1 MRLLYIIICSLVFH
15 NIIQAKQITA
25 DQAIKVGV
33 SFLQSESVNL
43 EHIETA
49 RFLPDTLNH
58 VLYYIIND
66 ENNKAFVIVSG
77 DDAAYPIIGYSK
89 ESSFRLKDLGSNV
102 QKWFEGYKKEL
113 RYIIQSKLPATNE
126 IINEWNDLLN
136 GPTRSMLQGEIVS
149 PLLKTKWNQLP
160 YYNNLCPYDF
170 NESKRSV
177 TGCVATAMAQI
188 MKYWNHPVKGVGS
201 HSYVHAKY
209 GTLSA
214 NYGITNYNWA
224 NMPNQLTASNNDVAT
239 LMYHCGI
246 SVNMD
251 YSPSGS
257 GAWVISETSQIDN
270 CSEYAFKQYFDYSLS
285 SVGRQRSKYS
295 ESTWI
300 QMLKDELDNQRPI
313 MYEGHGSGGGHAFVC
328 DGYDAGNYFHFNWGW
343 GGVYDGYFKIN
354 ALNPGTGGTGSGS
367 GTYNQ
372 YQKAIFNLSPNPKSS
387 LPTMGLELYAELTIN
402 PNPILVNGNY
412 SMNFNVVNKDAT
424 PFKGDIIGVLADD
437 NYKVVNITTSYTE
450 VNGLKFDYHYT
461 QNRNFSG
468 TLSDTVLPGNY
479 YAVVL
484 ARPEGGSWEI
494 INNGNFS
501 NFIPVTVT
509 TANDIVMYKPYA
521 INPTIITENKPVS
534 VNFDVLNVGPDF
546 TGDFALDLHSA
557 EGYWLKTIGE
567 FTNET
572 LQNNY
577 HYTNGLTFTSNN
589 AFGVSAGTY
598 QLVAWSKPNGGEWEK
613 IKSSGQNYNPIKIV
627 IAKPEMVADQF
638 ETNNTKAT
646 ATRIPYANQQDYTY
660 STAYTSIHNTTDIDY
675 YKVDLPAGS
684 SYFINA
690 RVQDDIASN
699 NGKTYTMDV
708 MWNYSLGNLT
718 SDSYD
723 DVNTDG
729 SISVEGGQSIYF
741 TVYPFFQG
749 KTGTYDFELA
759 ISKSVPKDIY
769 EDNNSSGTSYNIT
782 ETITGISKNIKLV
795 GASIHSSND
804 IDYYK
809 LNCPAEFIYEV
820 IPFIRDKNY
829 LNNANYSVDC
839 EWSYSTNG
847 STWSNWM
854 DGALIG
860 TSSISLNGNSTLF
873 MRVKPKNT
881 SELGSYALEMDITK
895 SMLKDNYEINDQVST
910 STTLYASF
918 ISNNAIVSTQNS
930 SIHNPTDVD
939 HYKIDLPAGYMY
951 TIDNFLSDIIS
962 SNDGKSYSI
971 DAKFAVSTNGTQ
983 WSSYY
988 ENINNGLQIV
998 ADVPKTVYIKV
1009 LPSKINTIGTYRYSG
1024 TISRKIISNVEEES
1038 FSPYLLMNE
1047 RDGFTLRNA
1056 NNSIIHSVSM
1066 YSADGKLYQEY
1077 TNVGNELRFT
1087 GLPSGVYH
1095 IYIKTNYGIA
1105 IEKIISVQ

>member
-1 MRLLYIIICSLVFH
+1 MIFH
-15 NIIQAKQITA
+15 SFLHAKQISSDLA
-25 DQAIKVGV
+25 LKVGV
-33 SFLQSESVNL
+33 RFLQTESLNL
-43 EHIETA
+43 VHTEKA
-49 RFLPDTLNH
+49 KLLPDTTSYT
-58 VLYYIIND
+58 LYYIFND
-66 ENNKAFVIVSG
+66 ESNNAFVIVSG

-113 RYIIQSKLPATNE
+113 RYIIQSKMPATIE

-136 GPTRSMLQGEIVS
+136 GPTKSMLQGEIVS
-149 PLLKTKWNQLP
+149 PLLKTKWNQSP
-160 YYNNLCPYDF
+160 YYNALCPYDY
-170 NESKRSV
+170 NKSARSV

-188 MKYWNHPVKGVGS
+188 MKYWNHPAKGVGS
-201 HSYVHAKY
+201 HSYVHPSY

-214 NYGITNYNWA
+214 NFSITNYNWS
-224 NMPNQLTASNNDVAT
+224 NMPNQVTSSNNDVAT
-239 LMYHCGI
+239 LMYHCGV

-257 GAWVISETSQIDN
+257 GAWVISEASQIEN
-270 CSEYAFKQYFDYSLS
+270 CSEFAFKEYFDYS
-285 SVGRQRSKYS
+285 
-295 ESTWI
+295 ESTIGLSRSNYTESVWI

-313 MYEGHGSGGGHAFVC
+313 MYAGFGSGGGHAFVC
-328 DGYDAGNYFHFNWGW
+328 DGYDTGNYFHFNWGW

-372 YQKAIFNLSPNPKSS
+372 YQQAIFNLSPNPKSS
-387 LPTMGLELYAELTIN
+387 LPTMGLELYAALTVN

-412 SMNFNVVNKDAT
+412 TMNFNVVNKDAT
-424 PFKGDIIGVLADD
+424 PFKGEIIGVLADE

-461 QNRNFSG
+461 QNRNFTG
-468 TLSDTVLPGNY
+468 TLTDTVLPGNY

-484 ARPEGGSWEI
+484 ARPEGGTWEI
-494 INNGNFS
+494 IKNGDFS
-501 NFIPVTVT
+501 NFITVTVT
-509 TANDIVMYKPYA
+509 TENNIVMYKPFA

-534 VNFDVLNVGPDF
+534 VNFDVLNVGSDF
-546 TGDFALDLHSA
+546 TGDFSLDLHSA

-613 IKSSGQNYNPIKIV
+613 IKSSGQNYNPIKVI

-646 ATRIPYANQQDYTY
+646 ATRIPYSSQQEYSY
-660 STAYTSIHNTTDIDY
+660 STAYTSIHNTADIDY
-675 YKVDLPAGS
+675 YKIDLPAGS

-690 RVQDDIASN
+690 RAQDGYQSN
-699 NGKTYTMDV
+699 NGKTYTLDV
-708 MWNYSLGNLT
+708 MWNYSIGNMT

-723 DVNTDG
+723 DVNTEG
-729 SISVEGGQSIYF
+729 SILVEGGQTIYF
-741 TVYPFFQG
+741 SVYPFFQG
-749 KTGTYDFELA
+749 KTGTYDFELT

-769 EDNNSSGTSYNIT
+769 EDNNSTVSSYQIT
-782 ETITGISKNIKLV
+782 ESIPGITKNVKLV
-795 GASIHSSND
+795 GASIHSTND
-804 IDYYK
+804 IDYYR
-809 LNCPAEFIYEV
+809 LNCPAEFIYQV

-829 LNNANYSVDC
+829 LNNSNYSVDC

-847 STWSNWM
+847 STWSSWM

-860 TSSISLNGNSTLF
+860 TGSISMNGNSALF
-873 MRVKPKNT
+873 IRVKAKNT
-881 SELGSYALEMDITK
+881 GDIGSYALEMDITK
-895 SMLKDNYEINDQVST
+895 SMQKDNYETNDQVSS
-910 STTLYASF
+910 STTLYTSF
-918 ISNNAIVSTQNS
+918 ISNNAIVSTQNT
-930 SIHNPTDVD
+930 SIHNPTDID
-939 HYKIDLPAGYMY
+939 HYKIDLPAGYTY

-983 WSSYY
+983 WSPYY

-998 ADVPKTVYIKV
+998 ADAPKTVYVKV

-1024 TISRKIISNVEEES
+1024 TITRKIISSVADES
-1038 FSPYLLMNE
+1038 FAPYLLINE
-1047 RDGFTLRNA
+1047 QNGFLLRNTD
-1056 NNSIIHSVSM
+1056 NSIIHTVLI
-1066 YSADGKLYQEY
+1066 YSADGKLHQEN
-1077 TNVGNELRFT
+1077 TNVGNELRIN

-1095 IYIKTNYGIA
+1095 VYIKTNYGIA
-1105 IEKIISVQ
+1105 IEKVVSVQ

>member
-1 MRLLYIIICSLVFH
+1 MRILYFIIFSMIFH
-15 NIIQAKQITA
+15 SFLHAKQISSDLA
-25 DQAIKVGV
+25 LKVGV
-33 SFLQSESVNL
+33 RFLQTESLNL
-43 EHIETA
+43 VHTEKA
-49 RFLPDTLNH
+49 KLLPDTTSYT
-58 VLYYIIND
+58 LYYIFND
-66 ENNKAFVIVSG
+66 ESNNAFVIVSG

-113 RYIIQSKLPATNE
+113 RYIIQSKMPATIE

-136 GPTRSMLQGEIVS
+136 GPTKSMLQGEIVS
-149 PLLKTKWNQLP
+149 PLLKTKWNQSP
-160 YYNNLCPYDF
+160 YYNALCPYDY
-170 NESKRSV
+170 NKSARSV

-188 MKYWNHPVKGVGS
+188 MKYWNHPAKGVGS
-201 HSYVHAKY
+201 HSYVHSKY

-214 NYGITNYNWA
+214 NFSITNYNWS
-224 NMPNQLTASNNDVAT
+224 NMPNQVTSTNNDVAT
-239 LMYHCGI
+239 LMYHCGV

-257 GAWVISETSQIDN
+257 GAYVISDASQTEN
-270 CSEYAFKQYFDYSLS
+270 CSEFAFKEYFDYSS
-285 SVGRQRSKYS
+285 STIGVRRSSYT
-295 ESTWI
+295 ESVWI
-300 QMLKDELDNQRPI
+300 QMLKEELDNQRPI
-313 MYEGHGSGGGHAFVC
+313 MYAGIGSGGGHAFVC
-328 DGYDAGNYFHFNWGW
+328 DGYDTGNYFHFNWGW

-372 YQKAIFNLSPNPKSS
+372 YQQAIFNLSPNPKSS
-387 LPTMGLELYAELTIN
+387 LPTMGLELYAALTVN

-412 SMNFNVVNKDAT
+412 TMNFNVVNKDAT
-424 PFKGDIIGVLADD
+424 PFKGEIIGVLADE

-461 QNRNFSG
+461 QNRNFTG
-468 TLSDTVLPGNY
+468 TLTDTVLPGNY

-484 ARPEGGSWEI
+484 ARPEGGTWEI
-494 INNGNFS
+494 IKNGDFS
-501 NFIPVTVT
+501 NFITVTVT
-509 TANDIVMYKPYA
+509 TENNIVMYKPFA

-546 TGDFALDLHSA
+546 TGDFSLDLHSA

-613 IKSSGQNYNPIKIV
+613 IKSSGQNYNPIKVI

-646 ATRIPYANQQDYTY
+646 AARIPYSSQQEYSY
-660 STAYTSIHNTTDIDY
+660 STAYTSIHNTADIDY
-675 YKVDLPAGS
+675 YKIDLPAGS

-690 RVQDDIASN
+690 RAQDGYQSN
-699 NGKTYTMDV
+699 NGKTYTLDV
-708 MWNYSLGNLT
+708 MWNYSIGNMT

-723 DVNTDG
+723 DVNTEG
-729 SISVEGGQSIYF
+729 SILVEGGQTIYF
-741 TVYPFFQG
+741 SVYPFFQG
-749 KTGTYDFELA
+749 KTGTYDFELT
-759 ISKSVPKDIY
+759 ISKSVPKDMY
-769 EDNNSSGTSYNIT
+769 EDNNTSATSYNIT
-782 ETITGISKNIKLV
+782 ESITGISKNIKLA
-795 GASIHSSND
+795 GASIHSNND
-804 IDYYK
+804 IDYYR
-809 LNCPAEFIYEV
+809 LNCPAEFIYQV

-829 LNNANYSVDC
+829 LNNSNYSVDC

-847 STWSNWM
+847 STWSSWM

-860 TSSISLNGNSTLF
+860 TGSISMNGNSALF
-873 MRVKPKNT
+873 IRVKAKNT
-881 SELGSYALEMDITK
+881 GDIGSYALEMDITK
-895 SMLKDNYEINDQVST
+895 SMQKDNYETNDQVSS

-918 ISNNAIVSTQNS
+918 ISNNAIVSTQNT
-930 SIHNPTDVD
+930 SIHNPTDID
-939 HYKIDLPAGYMY
+939 HYKIDLPAGYTY
-951 TIDNFLSDIIS
+951 TINNFLSDIIS
-962 SNDGKSYSI
+962 SNDGKTYSI

-983 WSSYY
+983 WSPYY

-998 ADVPKTVYIKV
+998 ADAPKTVYVKV

-1024 TISRKIISNVEEES
+1024 TITRKIISSVADES
-1038 FSPYLLMNE
+1038 FAPYLLINE
-1047 RDGFTLRNA
+1047 QNGFLLRNTD
-1056 NNSIIHSVSM
+1056 NSIIHTVLI
-1066 YSADGKLYQEY
+1066 YSADGKLHQEN
-1077 TNVGNELRFT
+1077 TNVGNELRIN

-1095 IYIKTNYGIA
+1095 VYIKTNYGIA
-1105 IEKIISVQ
+1105 IEKVVSVQ

>member
-1 MRLLYIIICSLVFH
+1 MRFVYIIICSLIFH
-15 NIIQAKQITA
+15 NIIQAKPISA
-25 DQAIKVGV
+25 DQALKVGV
-33 SFLQSESVNL
+33 RFLQTESLNL
-43 EHIETA
+43 IHTEKA
-49 RFLPDTLNH
+49 RLLPDTTNH
-58 VLYYIIND
+58 VLYYTFND
-66 ENNKAFVIVSG
+66 EINKGFVIVSG

-89 ESSFRLKDLGSNV
+89 ESLFNVNNLGSNV
-102 QKWFEGYKKEL
+102 DKWFEGYKKEL
-113 RYIIQSKLPATNE
+113 RYIIQTKLPATTE
-126 IINEWNDLLN
+126 IINEWNTLLN
-136 GPTRSMLQGEIVS
+136 GPTISFLEGKVVS
-149 PLLKTKWNQLP
+149 PLLKTKWNQSP

-188 MKYWNHPVKGVGS
+188 MKYWNHPVKGNGS

-387 LPTMGLELYAELTIN
+387 LPTMGLELYAALTVN

-412 SMNFNVVNKDAT
+412 TMNFNVVNKDAT
-424 PFKGDIIGVLADD
+424 PFKGEIIGVLADE

-468 TLSDTVLPGNY
+468 TLTDTVLPGNY

-484 ARPEGGSWEI
+484 ARPDGGTWEI
-494 INNGNFS
+494 IKNGDFS
-501 NFIPVTVT
+501 NFITVTVT
-509 TANDIVMYKPYA
+509 TANDIVMYKPFA

-646 ATRIPYANQQDYTY
+646 ATRIPYASQQDYSYT
-660 STAYTSIHNTTDIDY
+660 TAYTSIHNTADIDF
-675 YKVDLPAGS
+675 YKIDLPAGS

-690 RVQDDIASN
+690 RAQDGYQSN
-699 NGKTYTMDV
+699 NGKTYTLDV
-708 MWNYSLGNLT
+708 MWNYSIGNMT

-729 SISVEGGQSIYF
+729 SILVEGGQTIYF
-741 TVYPFFQG
+741 SVYPFFQG
-749 KTGTYDFELA
+749 KTGTYDFELT

-769 EDNNSSGTSYNIT
+769 EDNNSTVTSYQIT
-782 ETITGISKNIKLV
+782 ESIPGITKNVKLV
-795 GASIHSSND
+795 GASIHSSSD
-804 IDYYK
+804 IDYYR
-809 LNCPAEFIYEV
+809 LNCPTEFIYNV
-820 IPFIRDKNY
+820 VPFIRDKNY
-829 LNNANYSVDC
+829 LNNSNYSVDC

-847 STWSNWM
+847 STWSSWM
-854 DGALIG
+854 DATLIG
-860 TSSISLNGNSTLF
+860 TESISMNGNSALF
-873 MRVKPKNT
+873 IRVKAKNT
-881 SELGSYALEMDITK
+881 GDIGSYALEMDITK
-895 SMLKDNYEINDQVST
+895 SMQKDNYESNDQVSN
-910 STTLYASF
+910 STTIYASF
-918 ISNNAIVSTQNS
+918 ISNNAIVSTQNT
-930 SIHNPTDVD
+930 SIHNPTDID
-939 HYKIDLPAGYMY
+939 HFKIDLPSGYTY

-971 DAKFAVSTNGTQ
+971 DAKFAISTNGTQ

-988 ENINNGLQIV
+988 ENIHNGMQIV

-1009 LPSKINTIGTYRYSG
+1009 IPSKINTIGSYRYSADI
-1024 TISRKIISNVEEES
+1024 TRKIISNIKDES
-1038 FSPYLLMNE
+1038 FTPYSFIHEQN
-1047 RDGFTLRNA
+1047 GFTLRNA
-1056 NNSIIHSVSM
+1056 NNSIIHSVSI
-1066 YSADGKLYQEY
+1066 YSADGKLYHE
-1077 TNVGNELRFT
+1077 TSAIGNEYRIND
-1087 GLPSGVYH
+1087 LPSGVYH
-1095 IYIKTNYGIA
+1095 VYIKTNYGMA
-1105 IEKIISVQ
+1105 TEKIMSVQ

>member
-15 NIIQAKQITA
+15 NIIQAKQISA

-33 SFLQSESVNL
+33 SFLQTESLNL
-43 EHIETA
+43 EHVEKA
-49 RFLPDTLNH
+49 RFLPDTTTH
-58 VLYYIIND
+58 VLFYIFND
-66 ENNKAFVIVSG
+66 QSNNAFVIVSG
-77 DDAAYPIIGYSK
+77 DDAAYPILGYSK
-89 ESSFRLKDLGSNV
+89 ESLFRIKDVGSNID
-102 QKWFEGYKKEL
+102 KWFEGYKKEL
-113 RYIIQSKLPATNE
+113 RFIIQTKLPATTE
-126 IINEWNDLLN
+126 IINEWNALLN
-136 GPTRSMLQGEIVS
+136 GPTKSFLEGTVVN
-149 PLLKTKWNQLP
+149 PLMKTKWNQSP
-160 YYNNLCPYDF
+160 FYNNLCPYDF

-188 MKYWNHPVKGVGS
+188 MKYWNHPAKGVGS
-201 HSYVHAKY
+201 HTYVHSKY

-214 NYGITNYNWA
+214 NYAITNYNWA
-224 NMPNQLTASNNDVAT
+224 NMPNQLTSSNNDVAT
-239 LMYHCGI
+239 LMYHCGV
-246 SVNMD
+246 SVDMG

-257 GAWVISETSQIDN
+257 YAWVISESSPIEN
-270 CSEYAFKQYFDYSLS
+270 CSEYAFKNYFDYSQS
-285 SVGRQRSKYS
+285 SVGRQRSNYT

-328 DGYDAGNYFHFNWGW
+328 DGYDAGNFFHFNWGW

-354 ALNPGTGGTGSGS
+354 SLNPGTGGTGGGS
-367 GTYNQ
+367 GTFNQ

-387 LPTMGLELYAELTIN
+387 APIMGLEFYSALTVN
-402 PNPILVNGNY
+402 PSPILVSGDY
-412 SMNFNVVNKDAT
+412 TMSFNVVNKDAA
-424 PFKGDIIGVLADD
+424 PFKGDIIGVLIDEEYD
-437 NYKVVNITTSYTE
+437 IVNITTYYTE
-450 VNGLKFDYHYT
+450 TNGLPYDYHYT
-461 QNRNFSG
+461 QARNFSG
-468 TLSDTVLPGNY
+468 TLTDTVLPGNY
-479 YAVVL
+479 YAVIL
-484 ARPEGGSWEI
+484 AKPIGGTWEI
-494 INNGNFS
+494 VNDGNFS
-501 NFIPVTVT
+501 NFVQVTVT
-509 TANDIVMYKPYA
+509 TENNIVMHKPFS
-521 INPTIITENKPVS
+521 ITPSVITENKPVA
-534 VNFDVLNVGPDF
+534 VNFDVLNAGADF
-546 TGDFALDLHSA
+546 QGDFSLDLHSA
-557 EGYWLKTIGE
+557 EGVWLKTIGE

-577 HYTNGLTFTSNN
+577 HYTNGLTFNSNN

-598 QLVAWSKPNGGEWEK
+598 QLVAWSKPAGGEWEM
-613 IKSSGQNYNPIKIV
+613 IKSKDQNYNPIKI
-627 IAKPEMVADQF
+627 IISKSELIADQF
-638 ETNNTKAT
+638 EENNSKVN
-646 ATRIPYANQQDYTY
+646 ATRIPYSSQQDYTY
-660 STAYTSIHNTTDIDY
+660 STAYTSIHNTADIDY

-690 RVQDDIASN
+690 RVQDEYASN

-729 SISVEGGQSIYF
+729 SILVEGGQSIYF
-741 TVYPFFQG
+741 AVYPFFQG
-749 KTGTYDFELA
+749 KTGTYDFELT

-769 EDNNSSGTSYNIT
+769 EDNNSSATSYQIT
-782 ETITGISKNIKLV
+782 ESIPGITKNIKLV

-804 IDYYK
+804 IDYYR
-809 LNCPAEFIYEV
+809 LNCPAEFIYNV

-829 LNNANYSVDC
+829 LNNSNYSVDC

-847 STWSNWM
+847 STWSSWM

-860 TSSISLNGNSTLF
+860 SGSINMNGNSTLF
-873 MRVKPKNT
+873 IRVKAKN
-881 SELGSYALEMDITK
+881 SGDIGSYGLEMDITK
-895 SMLKDNYEINDQVST
+895 SMQKDNYESNDQVSI

-918 ISNNAIVSTQNS
+918 ISNNAIVSTQNT

-939 HYKIDLPAGYMY
+939 HYKIDLPAGYTY

-998 ADVPKTVYIKV
+998 ADAPKTVYIKV

-1024 TISRKIISNVEEES
+1024 TITRKIISNVEEES
-1038 FSPYLLMNE
+1038 FSPYSLTNE

-1056 NNSIIHSVSM
+1056 KNSIIHSVSV
-1066 YSADGKLYQEY
+1066 YSSDGKLYHENN
-1077 TNVGNELRFT
+1077 NVGNELRIN

-1095 IYIKTNYGIA
+1095 VYIKTNYGIA
-1105 IEKIISVQ
+1105 IEKVMSLQ